1 MDVKIP
7 LDAKK
12 GTYEIKAT
20 ASGNNGKS
28 SSSFY
33 FYIDVLGPDLYIDKL
48 WTSHNPVLNGETI
61 TIYAKIANK
70 GSEETE
76 KFGIEISILTPEGS
90 WDVVGTKNISGLK
103 HGKTQTISMKYTF
116 DETGIYNIKAYV
128 DYSGKI
134 DEEDNANNIVTLKN
148 LEVVKVESEG
158 TSFFTHIILIIGSVS
173 AVTVLS
179 LYSKKKR
186 K

>member
-1 MDVKIP
+1 
-7 LDAKK
+7 
-12 GTYEIKAT
+12 
-20 ASGNNGKS
+20 
-28 SSSFY
+28 
-33 FYIDVLGPDLYIDKL
+33 
-48 WTSHNPVLNGETI
+48 
-61 TIYAKIANK
+61 
-70 GSEETE
+70 
-76 KFGIEISILTPEGS
+76 
-90 WDVVGTKNISGLK
+90 
-103 HGKTQTISMKYTF
+103 MKYTF